1 MFGMANL
8 RPEQTGLGV
17 LLHAYK
23 DIDSRTRRAPRIKA
37 YPGKYTEARATIIL
51 IPTRDGVPA
60 EIAGRATLRG
70 GQLRGVVEFVELN
83 WRSLILYWY
92 NPDYGQ
98 EDLLAD
104 LVVDRASGG

>member
-8 RPEQTGLGV
+8 RPEDTGVDV

-23 DIDSRTRRAPRIKA
+23 DIDDRAGHAPRIKA
-37 YPGKYTEARATIIL
+37 YPGKYTEGHATTIT

-60 EIAGRATLRG
+60 EVVGRATIRG
-70 GQLRGVVEFVELN
+70 KQLHTVVEFVEVN
-83 WRSLILYWY
+83 WRPLVLYWY

-104 LVVDRASGG
+104 LVLFG

>member
-8 RPEQTGLGV
+8 RPEHTGVDV

-23 DIDSRTRRAPRIKA
+23 NIDLGARHAPRIKA
-37 YPGKYTEARATIIL
+37 YPGKYTEGCATVIA
-51 IPTRDGVPA
+51 IPTRVGVPA
-60 EIAGRATLRG
+60 EVVGHATLRG
-70 GQLRGVVEFVELN
+70 QRLRAVIEFVELN
-83 WRSLILYWY
+83 WRPLILYWY

-104 LVVDRASGG
+104 LIPPE